1 MYNQRKVKIIKK
13 PLFQGDSGVETFTF
27 EFDKYYNELDL
38 SKLSAYLK
46 LTYPDDSGDV
56 IKLTTLPQDDESVIL
71 LSWVAEGK
79 NTQVAGEILAQ
90 ILFENDESTVVL
102 NSEVF
107 NIEIKNS
114 VNSTMLSL
122 GGSTQVEILLSRVN
136 GKIDEINKFLNS
148 KIVSSV
154 NGLSGDVTLSAKSLN
169 APTVDELN
177 EEIDKLKSGEYT
189 AKKAECDA
197 SGNDITSNYVK
208 KSDLQWT
215 QVAYSIIPQDSE
227 IELSLGGRY
236 KELFAL
242 MEIPFNLSE
251 PNTPVSTRIE
261 TKIGSSYVIV
271 YDTEESD
278 LTLYSETYHVSFKF
292 NMCANFAKVEK
303 QQASLDTG
311 DAIGLVAKTT
321 IGKDIGQSFID
332 NLRIRFFD
340 ESGNEIY
347 SKGGAISVYGLKQI
361 G

>member
-13 PLFQGDSGVETFTF
+13 PLYQGDSGVETFTF

-56 IKLTTLPQDDESVIL
+56 IKLTTLLQDNESIIL

-79 NTQVAGEILAQ
+79 NTQVAGDILAQ
-90 ILFENDESTVVL
+90 ILFENEDNTVVL
-102 NSEVF
+102 NSDVF

-122 GGSTQVEILLSRVN
+122 GGSTQVEILINRVN
-136 GKIDEINKFLNS
+136 EKIDEINKFLNS

-154 NGLSGDVTLSAKSLN
+154 NGLSGDVALSAKSLN
-169 APTVDELN
+169 APTVSELN

-197 SGNDITSNYVK
+197 SGNDITSSYVK
-208 KSDLQWT
+208 KSDLQWA
-215 QVAYSIIPQDSE
+215 QVAYSIIPQDKV

-242 MEIPFNLSE
+242 MELPFNLNE
-251 PNTPVSTRIE
+251 QNLPVLTRIE
-261 TKIGSSYVIV
+261 TKIGSSYVTV

-278 LTLYSETYHVSFKF
+278 LTLYSDTYHISFKF

-303 QQASLDTG
+303 QMASLDTG
-311 DAIGLVAKTT
+311 DAMGLIARTT
-321 IGKDIGQSFID
+321 VGKDIGQSFID

-347 SKGGAISVYGLKQI
+347 SKGGSISVYGLKHM